1 MKARSSKS
9 QKIGIV
15 TKGLVHGSGQKLV
28 IYREFLLGGEI
39 GAEKCVYDILQGRNA
54 FLNYENTKFK
64 KSINLDF
71 YKGVHGFRQKL
82 VIFPDFDFREGG
94 LVQGFRQKLVVFPN
108 VYFRENRP

>member
-15 TKGLVHGSGQKLV
+15 KKGLVHGSGQKLV

-71 YKGVHGFRQKL
+71 YKGVHGFGQKL
-82 VIFPDFDFREGG
+82 LLFPDFYLAKID
-94 LVQGFRQKLVVFPN
+94 QKKCVLGNSRKEETPF
-108 VYFRENRP
+108 

>member
-54 FLNYENTKFK
+54 FLNYEKVHKF
-64 KSINLDF
+64 
-71 YKGVHGFRQKL
+71 GFLQRGPWFWSKIGTFSRL
-82 VIFPDFDFREGG
+82 LF
-94 LVQGFRQKLVVFPN
+94 
-108 VYFRENRP
+108 

>member
-54 FLNYENTKFK
+54 FLNYENKKFK
-64 KSINLDF
+64 NSINLDF
-71 YKGVHGFRQKL
+71 YKGGGRKGLRYCGIALFLVRCCGNFYFKLRYCGF
-82 VIFPDFDFREGG
+82 
-94 LVQGFRQKLVVFPN
+94 QGPSGVR
-108 VYFRENRP
+108 

>member
-15 TKGLVHGSGQKLV
+15 RKGLVHGSGQKLV

-54 FLNYENTKFK
+54 FLNYENKKFK
-64 KSINLDF
+64 NSINLDF
-71 YKGVHGFRQKL
+71 YKGLTKGSMVLVKNWYFFQTFILTKIDQKN
-82 VIFPDFDFREGG
+82 
-94 LVQGFRQKLVVFPN
+94 VF
-108 VYFRENRP
+108 

>member
-54 FLNYENTKFK
+54 FLNYENKKFK
-64 KSINLDF
+64 NSINLDF
-71 YKGVHGFRQKL
+71 YKGTKGSMVLVKNWYFFQTFILTKIDQKN
-82 VIFPDFDFREGG
+82 
-94 LVQGFRQKLVVFPN
+94 VF
-108 VYFRENRP
+108 